1 VARWRRQRTKV
12 SLLLRQLG
20 NLRLELCDF
29 FGGVTG
35 GLGALGAAW
44 RGLEEKYI
52 NIWPEENGDCRL
64 TPLSFAYSSW
74 VWIRSR
80 MRENVLVRT
89 RERKSVKPVR

>member
-1 VARWRRQRTKV
+1 LDE
-12 SLLLRQLG
+12 SP
-20 NLRLELCDF
+20 E
-29 FGGVTG
+29 
-35 GLGALGAAW
+35 
-44 RGLEEKYI
+44 GLEPLEPPGEVWKKKYI
-52 NIWPEENGDCRL
+52 NIWPEENRDVGL